1 MQPFFN
7 YMFQVRVEKVP
18 ANDRAP
24 LAAFC
29 LLLVA
34 YKAWQLPRLWRK
46 QYINQSKQPFR
57 PEMIEL
63 LQSLLGITFQ
73 QSSVFWIAPI
83 AGVLAVIV
91 SLVLMYKIGK
101 MDPGSPKSV
110 EVGNAIRE
118 GAYAF
123 LKRQYTTIAVIAA
136 IVFVLIGIALG
147 WGTAAA
153 FLIGAI
159 ASLAAGY
166 IAMDNATKA
175 NVRTVAAGKVNA
187 EKALKTAFY
196 GGATMGFAVVGLSL
210 LSVSFLFLIYNGYS
224 ALFGTHTIAQAA
236 SLGRSA
242 ASGIVGMGF
251 GASLIALFAQ
261 LGGGIYTKAADIGAD
276 LVGKVEAG
284 IPEDDARNPATIAD
298 NVGDNVG
305 DSAGRGADLFESA
318 TVENI
323 GGMVIGGLISYA
335 TGNLIFLIFPL
346 IARALGIFATLVGM
360 PFVKLRAS
368 EIKNPMKALRK
379 GLLVTTIVAG
389 VLFFFATEFLLHS
402 LDLYFCLLSGL
413 VASVMIDYITD
424 YYTGRDRGPVI
435 RIAEASQTGVAT
447 NIITGLA
454 TGLETTALPIVSLGG
469 ALLVSYYFGSQ
480 FGIANGLGAFMGG
493 IYGTALAA
501 MGMLAVMGMVL
512 ALDGFRPIAD
522 NAAGIAEMS
531 GEKGAEETMEALD
544 AVGNTTKA
552 LTKGFALGSALL
564 ASQLLFQ
571 AYSAQAASHF
581 SRTATSLT
589 VDISNPAVLVAG
601 FVGAMLPFLF
611 SSQAISA
618 VGKAAGLMVNEVRRQ
633 FREIPGILEGTGK
646 PEYDKAVDISTK
658 AALKGMILPGIVVI
672 SVPLIIGLL
681 LGPEAVGALVIGA
694 TLTAIPLALLMNTG
708 GGAWDNAKK
717 YIEAGFLGGKNSPAH
732 QAAVVGDTVGDPL
745 KDTAGPS
752 LHVLIKLLNTLSIV
766 FIPLFIGILHLI

>member
-1 MQPFFN
+1 M
-7 YMFQVRVEKVP
+7 
-18 ANDRAP
+18 P
-24 LAAFC
+24 LPLQAF
-29 LLLVA
+29 
-34 YKAWQLPRLWRK
+34 
-46 QYINQSKQPFR
+46 
-57 PEMIEL
+57 
-63 LQSLLGITFQ
+63 GITVFD
-73 QSSVFWIAPI
+73 SPAVFWIAPI
-83 AGVLAVIV
+83 AGILAIIV
-91 SLVLMYKIGK
+91 SLLLMRRIGK
-101 MDPGSPKSV
+101 MSPGGPKSI

-123 LKRQYTTIAVIAA
+123 LKRQYKTIAIITVIIFALLWVA
-136 IVFVLIGIALG
+136 LPTGPLGI
-147 WGTAAA
+147 GTAAA
-153 FLIGAI
+153 FLVGAV

-175 NVRTVAAGKVNA
+175 NVRTVAAAKEHGA

-196 GGATMGFAVVGLSL
+196 GGATMGMAVVGLSL
-210 LSVSFLFLIYNGYS
+210 LGVSLLFLLYGGYNS
-224 ALFGTHTIAQAA
+224 MFGTLSVTDAA
-236 SLGRSA
+236 TLGRSA

-261 LGGGIYTKAADIGAD
+261 LGGGIYTKAADVGAD

-284 IPEDDARNPATIAD
+284 IPEDDPRNPAVIAD

-318 TVENI
+318 TGENI
-323 GGMVIGGLISYA
+323 GGMIIGGLISIA

-360 PFVKLRAS
+360 PFVKLNEA
-368 EIKNPMKALRK
+368 EAKHPMKALRK
-379 GLLVTTIVAG
+379 GLMVTTIVAG
-389 VLFFFATEFLLHS
+389 ALFLVATVFFLGSIFLF
-402 LDLYFCLLSGL
+402 FCLLSGL
-413 VASVMIDYITD
+413 AASVAIDYITD

-435 RIAEASQTGVAT
+435 KIARASETGSAT

-454 TGLETTALPIVSLGG
+454 VGLETVALPIVSLVI
-469 ALLVSYYFGSQ
+469 ALIASYWFGTQFALSWNVGHPASQ
-480 FGIANGLGAFMGG
+480 ITPFIGG
-493 IYGTALAA
+493 IYGTTLAT

-512 ALDGFRPIAD
+512 ALDGFGPIAD

-531 GEKGAEETMEALD
+531 GEGGAEETMEALD

-564 ASQLLFQ
+564 AAQLLFQ
-571 AYSAQAASHF
+571 TYASEVTLHF
-581 SRTATSLT
+581 GGTFA

-601 FVGAMLPFLF
+601 FIGAMVPFFF

-618 VGKAAGLMVNEVRRQ
+618 VGKAAGQMVAEVRRQ
-633 FREIPGILEGTGK
+633 FKEIPGIMEGTGK
-646 PEYDKAVDISTK
+646 PEYGKAVDISTK
-658 AALKGMILPGIVVI
+658 SALRGMVLPGLVVVVVPIV
-672 SVPLIIGLL
+672 IGVL
-681 LGPEAVGALVIGA
+681 LGPEAVGAFVIGA
-694 TLTAIPLALLMNTG
+694 TLSAVPLALLMNTG

-717 YIEAGFLGGKNSPAH
+717 YIEAGNLGGKNSPAH

-752 LHVLIKLLNTLSIV
+752 LHVLIKLLSTLSIV
-766 FIPLFIGILHLI
+766 FIPLFINLLHLI

>member
-1 MQPFFN
+1 MLETMQTF
-7 YMFQVRVEKVP
+7 
-18 ANDRAP
+18 
-24 LAAFC
+24 
-29 LLLVA
+29 
-34 YKAWQLPRLWRK
+34 
-46 QYINQSKQPFR
+46 
-57 PEMIEL
+57 
-63 LQSLLGITFQ
+63 LGISGNST
-73 QSSVFWIAPI
+73 SVFWIAPI
-83 AGVLAVIV
+83 AGVVAIIV
-91 SLVLMYKIGK
+91 SLFLMRKINK
-101 MDPGSPKSV
+101 MDPGSPKAV
-110 EVGNAIRE
+110 EVANAIRV

-123 LKRQYTTIAVIAA
+123 LRRQYQTIAIITTIVFFVIG
-136 IVFVLIGIALG
+136 FALG

-153 FLIGAI
+153 FAVGAV

-175 NVRTVAAGKVNA
+175 NVRSVAAAKVSA

-210 LSVSFLFLIYNGYS
+210 IGVSVLFLIYNGYG
-224 ALFGTHTIAQAA
+224 ALFGNYTISQA
-236 SLGRSA
+236 STLGRDA
-242 ASGIVGMGF
+242 AGGIIGMGF

-284 IPEDDARNPATIAD
+284 IPEDDPRNPATIAD

-323 GGMVIGGLISYA
+323 GGMVIGGLISYT

-346 IARALGIFATLVGM
+346 IARALGIFATLIGM

-389 VLFFFATEFLLHS
+389 ILFFFATEILLHNIY
-402 LDLYFCLLSGL
+402 LFFCLLSGL
-413 VASVMIDYITD
+413 VASVSIDYITD
-424 YYTGRDRGPVI
+424 YYTGRDRGPVR

-469 ALLVSYYFGSQ
+469 ALIVSYYFGSQ
-480 FGIANGLGAFMGG
+480 FGIANGIGAFMGG

-512 ALDGFRPIAD
+512 ALDGFGPIAD

-571 AYSAQAASHF
+571 AYSAQAAAHF
-581 SRTATSLT
+581 SKTATSLI

-601 FVGAMLPFLF
+601 FIGAMLPFLF
-611 SSQAISA
+611 SAQAISA

-658 AALKGMILPGIVVI
+658 AALKGMVTPGLLVI
-672 SVPLIIGLL
+672 AVPLVIGIL

-717 YIEAGFLGGKNSPAH
+717 YIESGHLGGKNSAAH